1 MPDKE
6 GNIVPG
12 EPGHYRYFKDKN
24 ATGAGKITGVDTLKN
39 MQKKEAKSPEAPK
52 DKAYSKDEAFILN
65 RVEQEEILTKR
76 KIDFDKKD
84 KEKDMIKKILKSN
97 PEE

>member
-12 EPGHYRYFKDKN
+12 EPEHYRYFKDKN
-24 ATGAGKITGVDTLKN
+24 ATGAGKVTGIDS
-39 MQKKEAKSPEAPK
+39 MKEAKSPVKPEDK
-52 DKAYSKDEAFILN
+52 DNAYSKEQAKGLN
-65 RVEQEEILTKR
+65 RDEQEEILTKR

-84 KEKDMIKKILKSN
+84 KENDMIKKILKSN